1 MNLRHIP
8 RDASRAIRQ
17 TLGIPQKSYW
27 QRRRNSVYL
36 QAVRRLVRSVGADA
50 ESILDVGS
58 NGCGYLDWF
67 DWIPRRVSIDIRNPY
82 SGPGVEGVRADFLTH
97 RFTERFDLV
106 LCLQVLEHI
115 PDAHRFAQRLLAGAR
130 HRVIVSVPYRWAADR
145 SAHHVHDP
153 VDEDK
158 MLRWFGRQPI
168 STGIAREWRWTRTER
183 MICVYAPD

>member
-1 MNLRHIP
+1 MILRHIP

-36 QAVRRLVRSVGADA
+36 QAVRRLVRSEGADA

-58 NGCGYLDWF
+58 NGCGYLHWF
-67 DWIPRRVSIDIRNPY
+67 DWMPRRVSIDIRNPY

-97 RFTERFDLV
+97 QFTERFDMV

-115 PDAHRFAQRLLAGAR
+115 PDAQHFAQQLLASAR

-145 SAHHVHDP
+145 SSHHVHDP

-158 MLRWFGRQPI
+158 MLGWFGRPPI
-168 STGIAREWRWTRTER
+168 SSVIAREWRWTRTER

>member
-8 RDASRAIRQ
+8 RDASRAIRH

-27 QRRRNSVYL
+27 QRRRNAIYL
-36 QAVRRLVRSVGADA
+36 RNVRQLVRSVGIDA

-67 DWIPRRVSIDIRNPY
+67 DWIPRRVSIDIKNPY
-82 SGPGVEGVRADFLTH
+82 SGPGVEGIQADFLTH
-97 RFTERFDLV
+97 QFPERFDVV

-115 PDAHRFAQRLLAGAR
+115 PDAQRFAQRLLANAK
-130 HRVIVSVPYRWAADR
+130 HHVIVSVPYKWAADR
-145 SAHHVHDP
+145 SANHVHDP
-153 VDEDK
+153 VDEGK
-158 MLRWFGRQPI
+158 MLSWFGRQPI
-168 STGIAREWRWTRTER
+168 SSRIAREWKWTRTER